1 MRIDI
6 GILFSLPHNAARRA
20 KGAPRRSGAGR
31 MGPRERRR
39 AGVPA
44 ARSVRGGVGWGVRRG
59 EAPRSN

>member
-1 MRIDI
+1 MRF
-6 GILFSLPHNAARRA
+6 GNTILLCSSDNARRA

-44 ARSVRGGVGWGVRRG
+44 ARGVRGGVGWGVRRG
-59 EAPRSN
+59 EAPRGN